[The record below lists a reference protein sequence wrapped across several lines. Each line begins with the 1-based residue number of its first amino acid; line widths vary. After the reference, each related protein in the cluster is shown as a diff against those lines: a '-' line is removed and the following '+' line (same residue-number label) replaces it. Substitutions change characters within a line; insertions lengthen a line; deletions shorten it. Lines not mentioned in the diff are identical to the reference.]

1 MKRYKEVVEKQKEFF
16 KTGKPIDINYR
27 KKALIKLRDTV
38 DKYEEKILYAL
49 KLDLGKSEFEGYETE
64 LGIVKSEL
72 KNTIKNLEKWSKPK
86 KVRAS
91 IMNPFS
97 DNRIYNQPYGVCLI
111 LSPWNYPFQL
121 ALMPLIGSIAA
132 GNTSI
137 LKLSEI
143 SSFTSGIVREIIEE
157 IFDEEY
163 IAVFSGEADEAINL
177 IESDIDFIFYT
188 GNPKIGA
195 SVAESAGRRLIPCV
209 LELGGKSPCII
220 DRKADLDNAAKKIVW
235 GKFMNAGQT
244 CVAPD
249 YIIADRL
256 VFLELRDKLIHYIK
270 EFYGENPIESDD
282 YPKIIN
288 KKNFDR
294 ILNLIEGKRLIF
306 GGKYDEESLKI
317 EPTILEVSSMD
328 EKIMQEEIFGPIIPI
343 IVYKSKS
350 EIFEIID
357 KNKNPLAL
365 YLFTDDSSFEKE
377 IIEKVS
383 FGGGCVNDTIIHC
396 TSEGLP
402 FGGIGMS
409 GLGNYHGKA
418 SFDAFSH
425 KKSVVKSKKFA
436 DISMKYPPF
445 NEKKLNLIKKVFN
458 IL

>member
-27 KKALIKLRDTV
+27 KKALIKLRDAV

-188 GNPKIGA
+188 GNPKIGG

-256 VFLELRDKLIHYIK
+256 VFLELRDKLVHYIK

-306 GGKYDEESLKI
+306 GGKYDDDSLKI

-343 IVYKSKS
+343 IIYKNKS

-365 YLFTDDSSFEKE
+365 YLFTDNNSFEKE

-402 FGGIGMS
+402 FGGIGRS
-409 GLGNYHGKA
+409 GIGNYHGKA

-445 NEKKLNLIKKVFN
+445 NEKKLELIKKVFN

>member
-306 GGKYDEESLKI
+306 GGKYDDDSLKI

-343 IVYKSKS
+343 IIYKNKS
-350 EIFEIID
+350 EIFEIIY

-365 YLFTDDSSFEKE
+365 YLFTDNNSFEKE

-445 NEKKLNLIKKVFN
+445 NEKKLKLIKKVFN

>member
-1 MKRYKEVVEKQKEFF
+1 MKRYNEVVSNQREFF
-16 KTGKPIDINYR
+16 RSGKTIDVNYR
-27 KKALIKLRDTV
+27 KKYLNSLKNTI
-38 DKYEEKILYAL
+38 DKYEDKILYAL
-49 KLDLGKSEFEGYETE
+49 RLDLGKSEFEGYETE

-86 KVRAS
+86 KVSAS
-91 IMNPFS
+91 MMNPLS
-97 DNRIYNQPYGVCLI
+97 DNKIYNQPYGVCLI

-121 ALMPLIGSIAA
+121 ALMPLIGSVAA
-132 GNTSI
+132 GNCSI
-137 LKLSEI
+137 LKLSEL
-143 SSFTSGIVREIIEE
+143 SPFTSGVVREIIEE
-157 IFDEEY
+157 VFDEEY
-163 IAVFSGEADEAINL
+163 VSVFSGEADEAISL
-177 IESDIDFIFYT
+177 IESDVDFIFYT

-195 SVAESAGRRLIPCV
+195 SVAESAGKRLIPCV

-220 DRKADLDNAAKKIVW
+220 DRSADLDNAAKKIVW

-256 VFLELRDKLIHYIK
+256 VFLELRDKIIYYIK
-270 EFYGENPIESDD
+270 KFYGENPIESKD

-288 KKNFDR
+288 KRNFDR
-294 ILNLIEGKRLIF
+294 VCRLFEGKKLIY
-306 GGKYDEESLKI
+306 GGKCDEEQLKI
-317 EPTILEVSSMD
+317 EPTILEVYNTD
-328 EKIMQEEIFGPIIPI
+328 EKIMQEEIFGPILPI
-343 IVYKSKS
+343 IVYKNKN
-350 EIFEIID
+350 EIFNIIE

-365 YLFTDDSSFEKE
+365 YLFTEDKNFEKE

-402 FGGIGMS
+402 FGGIGKS

-425 KKSVVKSKKFA
+425 QKSIVKSKKIA

-445 NEKKLNLIKKVFN
+445 DERKFKLIKKVFN

>member
-1 MKRYKEVVEKQKEFF
+1 MKRYKEVIEKQKDFF
-16 KTGKPIDINYR
+16 RQGNTIEINYR
-27 KKALIKLRDTV
+27 KKYLIKLKEAV

-72 KNTIKNLEKWSKPK
+72 KNTIKNIEKWSKPK

-97 DNRIYNQPYGVCLI
+97 RNRIYKQPYGVSLI

-121 ALMPLIGSIAA
+121 AIMPLIGSIAA

-143 SSFTSGIVREIIEE
+143 SPFTSGVVREIVEE
-157 IFDEEY
+157 VFDEEY
-163 IAVFSGEADEAINL
+163 VAVFSGEADEAINL
-177 IESDIDFIFYT
+177 IESDVDFIFYT

-195 SVAESAGRRLIPCV
+195 SVAKSAGRRLIPCV
-209 LELGGKSPCII
+209 LELGGKSPCIV

-235 GKFMNAGQT
+235 GKLMNAGQT

-288 KKNFDR
+288 RKNFDR
-294 ILNLIEGKRLIF
+294 VLSLIEGKKLIF

-317 EPTILEVSSMD
+317 EPTILEVSNMN

-343 IVYKSKS
+343 IVYKKKN
-350 EIFEIID
+350 EIFEIIE

-365 YLFTDDSSFEKE
+365 YLFTDDKPFEKE
-377 IIEKVS
+377 IIERVS

-396 TSEGLP
+396 TSDGLP
-402 FGGIGMS
+402 FGGIGRS

>member
-97 DNRIYNQPYGVCLI
+97 DNRIYNQAYGVCLI

-143 SSFTSGIVREIIEE
+143 SPFTSGVVREIVEE
-157 IFDEEY
+157 VFDEEY
-163 IAVFSGEADEAINL
+163 VAVFSGEAEEAINL
-177 IESDIDFIFYT
+177 IESDVDFIFYT
-188 GNPKIGA
+188 GNPKIGV

-256 VFLELRDKLIHYIK
+256 VFLELRDKLVHYIK
-270 EFYGENPIESDD
+270 EFYGENPIESND

-306 GGKYDEESLKI
+306 GGKYDDDSLKI

-343 IVYKSKS
+343 IIYKNKS

-365 YLFTDDSSFEKE
+365 YLFTDNNSFEKE

-402 FGGIGMS
+402 FGGIGRS
-409 GLGNYHGKA
+409 GIGNYHGKA

-445 NEKKLNLIKKVFN
+445 NEKKLELIKKVFN

>member
-97 DNRIYNQPYGVCLI
+97 DNRIYNQAYGVCLI

-143 SSFTSGIVREIIEE
+143 SPFTSGVVREIVEE
-157 IFDEEY
+157 VFDEEY
-163 IAVFSGEADEAINL
+163 VAVFSGEAEEAINL
-177 IESDIDFIFYT
+177 IESDVDFIFYT
-188 GNPKIGA
+188 GNPKIGV

-256 VFLELRDKLIHYIK
+256 VFLELRDKLVHYIK
-270 EFYGENPIESDD
+270 EFYGENPIESND

-306 GGKYDEESLKI
+306 GGKYDDDSLKI

-343 IVYKSKS
+343 IIYKNKS
-350 EIFEIID
+350 EIFEVID

-365 YLFTDDSSFEKE
+365 YLFTDNNSFEKE

-402 FGGIGMS
+402 FGGIGRS
-409 GLGNYHGKA
+409 GIGNYHGKA

-425 KKSVVKSKKFA
+425 KKSVVKYKKFE

-445 NEKKLNLIKKVFN
+445 NEKKLELIKKVFN

>member
-1 MKRYKEVVEKQKEFF
+1 MKRYKEVVEKQKGFF

-306 GGKYDEESLKI
+306 GGKYDDDSLKI

-350 EIFEIID
+350 EIFEIIY

-445 NEKKLNLIKKVFN
+445 NKKKLNLIEKVFN

>member
-27 KKALIKLRDTV
+27 KKALIKLRDAV

-143 SSFTSGIVREIIEE
+143 SSFTSGIVREIIGE

-163 IAVFSGEADEAINL
+163 VAVFSGEAEEAINL

-220 DRKADLDNAAKKIVW
+220 DRKADLDNTAKKIVW

-256 VFLELRDKLIHYIK
+256 VFLELRDKLVHYIK
-270 EFYGENPIESDD
+270 KFYGENPIESDD

-306 GGKYDEESLKI
+306 GGKYDDDSLKI

-343 IVYKSKS
+343 IIYKNKS

-365 YLFTDDSSFEKE
+365 YLFTDNNSFEKE

-409 GLGNYHGKA
+409 GIGNYHGKA

-445 NEKKLNLIKKVFN
+445 NEKKLELIKKVFN

>member
-27 KKALIKLRDTV
+27 KKALIKLRDAV

-143 SSFTSGIVREIIEE
+143 SSFTSGIVREIIGE

-163 IAVFSGEADEAINL
+163 VAVFSGEAEEAINL

-256 VFLELRDKLIHYIK
+256 VFLELRDKLVHYIK

-306 GGKYDEESLKI
+306 GGKYDDDSLKI

-343 IVYKSKS
+343 IIYKNKS

-365 YLFTDDSSFEKE
+365 YLFTDDNSFEKE

-402 FGGIGMS
+402 FGGIGRS
-409 GLGNYHGKA
+409 GIGNYHGKA

-445 NEKKLNLIKKVFN
+445 NEKKLELIKKVFN

>member
-188 GNPKIGA
+188 GNTKIGA

-306 GGKYDEESLKI
+306 GGKYDDDSLKI

-350 EIFEIID
+350 EIFEIIY

>member
-1 MKRYKEVVEKQKEFF
+1 MKRSKEVVEKQKEFF

-157 IFDEEY
+157 IFYEEY

-445 NEKKLNLIKKVFN
+445 NKKKLNLIKKVFN

>member
-143 SSFTSGIVREIIEE
+143 SSFTSGIVREIIGE

-163 IAVFSGEADEAINL
+163 VAVFSGKAEEAINL
-177 IESDIDFIFYT
+177 IESDVDFIFYT
-188 GNPKIGA
+188 GNPKIGV

-256 VFLELRDKLIHYIK
+256 VFLELRDKLVHYIK

-306 GGKYDEESLKI
+306 GGKYDDDSLKI

-343 IVYKSKS
+343 IIYKNKS

-365 YLFTDDSSFEKE
+365 YLFTDNNSFEKE

-402 FGGIGMS
+402 FGGIGRS
-409 GLGNYHGKA
+409 GIGNYHGKA

-445 NEKKLNLIKKVFN
+445 NEKKLELIKKVFN

>member
-27 KKALIKLRDTV
+27 KKALIKLRDAV

-143 SSFTSGIVREIIEE
+143 SPFTSGVVREIVEE
-157 IFDEEY
+157 VFDEEY
-163 IAVFSGEADEAINL
+163 VAVFSGEAEEAINL
-177 IESDIDFIFYT
+177 IESDVDFIFYT
-188 GNPKIGA
+188 GNPKIGV

-256 VFLELRDKLIHYIK
+256 VFLELRDKLVHYIK

-294 ILNLIEGKRLIF
+294 ILNLIEGKRLIC
-306 GGKYDEESLKI
+306 GGKYDDDSLKI

-343 IVYKSKS
+343 IIYKNKS

-365 YLFTDDSSFEKE
+365 YLFTDNNSFEKE

-402 FGGIGMS
+402 FGGIGRS
-409 GLGNYHGKA
+409 GIGNYHGKA

-445 NEKKLNLIKKVFN
+445 NEKKLELIKKVFN

>member
-143 SSFTSGIVREIIEE
+143 SSFTSGIVREIIGE

-163 IAVFSGEADEAINL
+163 VAVFSGEAEEAINL

-188 GNPKIGA
+188 GNPKIGV

-220 DRKADLDNAAKKIVW
+220 DRKADLDNTAKKIVW

-256 VFLELRDKLIHYIK
+256 VFLELRDKLVHYIK
-270 EFYGENPIESDD
+270 KFYGENPIESDD

-306 GGKYDEESLKI
+306 GGKYDDDSLKI

-343 IVYKSKS
+343 IVYKNKS

-402 FGGIGMS
+402 FGGIGRS
-409 GLGNYHGKA
+409 GIGNYHGKA

-445 NEKKLNLIKKVFN
+445 NEKKLELIKKVFN

>member
-1 MKRYKEVVEKQKEFF
+1 MKRYKEVVEKQKGFF

-350 EIFEIID
+350 EIFEIIY

>member
-27 KKALIKLRDTV
+27 KKALIKLRDAV

-132 GNTSI
+132 GNTGI

-143 SSFTSGIVREIIEE
+143 SPFTSGVVREIVEE
-157 IFDEEY
+157 VFDEEY
-163 IAVFSGEADEAINL
+163 VAVFSGEAEEAINL
-177 IESDIDFIFYT
+177 IESDVDFIFYT

-256 VFLELRDKLIHYIK
+256 VFLELRDKLVHYIK
-270 EFYGENPIESDD
+270 KFYGENPIESDD

-306 GGKYDEESLKI
+306 GGKYDDDSLKI

-343 IVYKSKS
+343 IVYKNKS

-402 FGGIGMS
+402 FGGIGRS
-409 GLGNYHGKA
+409 GIGNYHGKA

-445 NEKKLNLIKKVFN
+445 NEKKLELIKKVFN

>member
-27 KKALIKLRDTV
+27 KKALIKLRDAV

-143 SSFTSGIVREIIEE
+143 SSFTSGIVRGIIGE

-306 GGKYDEESLKI
+306 GGKYDDDSLKI

-343 IVYKSKS
+343 IIYKNKS

-365 YLFTDDSSFEKE
+365 YLFTDNNSFEKE

-402 FGGIGMS
+402 FGGIGRS
-409 GLGNYHGKA
+409 GIGNYHGKA

-445 NEKKLNLIKKVFN
+445 NEKKLELIKKVFN

>member
-1 MKRYKEVVEKQKEFF
+1 MKRSKEVVEKQKEFF

-445 NEKKLNLIKKVFN
+445 NEKKLKLIKKVFN

>member
-27 KKALIKLRDTV
+27 KKALIKLRDAV

-143 SSFTSGIVREIIEE
+143 SLFTSGVVREIVEE
-157 IFDEEY
+157 VFDEEY
-163 IAVFSGEADEAINL
+163 VAVFSGEAEEAINL
-177 IESDIDFIFYT
+177 IESDVDFIFYT
-188 GNPKIGA
+188 GNPKIGV

-256 VFLELRDKLIHYIK
+256 VFLELRDKLVHYIK

-306 GGKYDEESLKI
+306 GGKYDDDSLKI

-343 IVYKSKS
+343 IIYKNKS

-365 YLFTDDSSFEKE
+365 YLFTDNSSFEKE

-402 FGGIGMS
+402 FGGIGRS
-409 GLGNYHGKA
+409 GIGNYHGKA

-445 NEKKLNLIKKVFN
+445 NEKKLELIKKVFN

>member
-27 KKALIKLRDTV
+27 KKALIKLRDAV

-49 KLDLGKSEFEGYETE
+49 KLDIGKSEFEGYETE

-143 SSFTSGIVREIIEE
+143 SSFTSGIVREIIGE

-163 IAVFSGEADEAINL
+163 VAVFSGEAEEAINL

-220 DRKADLDNAAKKIVW
+220 DRKADLDNTAKKIVW

-256 VFLELRDKLIHYIK
+256 VFLELRDKLVHYIK
-270 EFYGENPIESDD
+270 KFYGENPIESDD

-306 GGKYDEESLKI
+306 GGKYDDDSLKI

-343 IVYKSKS
+343 IIYKNKS

-365 YLFTDDSSFEKE
+365 YLFTDNNSFEKE

-409 GLGNYHGKA
+409 GIGNYHGKA

-445 NEKKLNLIKKVFN
+445 NEKKLELIKKVFN

>member
-1 MKRYKEVVEKQKEFF
+1 MKRSKEVVEKQKEFF

-350 EIFEIID
+350 EIFEIIY

-445 NEKKLNLIKKVFN
+445 NKKKLNLIKKVFN

>member
-97 DNRIYNQPYGVCLI
+97 DNRIYNQAYGVCLI

-143 SSFTSGIVREIIEE
+143 SPFTSGVVREIVEE
-157 IFDEEY
+157 VFDEEY
-163 IAVFSGEADEAINL
+163 VAVFSGEAEEAINL
-177 IESDIDFIFYT
+177 IESDVDFIFYT
-188 GNPKIGA
+188 GNPKIGV

-256 VFLELRDKLIHYIK
+256 VFLELRDKLVHYIK
-270 EFYGENPIESDD
+270 EFYGENPIESND

-306 GGKYDEESLKI
+306 GGKYDDDSLKI

-343 IVYKSKS
+343 IIYKNKS

-365 YLFTDDSSFEKE
+365 YLFTDNNSFEKE

-383 FGGGCVNDTIIHC
+383 FGCGCVNDTIIHC

-402 FGGIGMS
+402 FGGIGRS
-409 GLGNYHGKA
+409 GIGNYHGKA

-445 NEKKLNLIKKVFN
+445 NEKKLELIKKVFN

>member
-27 KKALIKLRDTV
+27 KKALIKLRDAV

-143 SSFTSGIVREIIEE
+143 SSFTSGIVREIIGE

-163 IAVFSGEADEAINL
+163 VAVFSGEAEEAINL

-220 DRKADLDNAAKKIVW
+220 DRKADLDNTAKKIVW

-256 VFLELRDKLIHYIK
+256 VFLELRDKLVHYIK
-270 EFYGENPIESDD
+270 KFYGENPIESDD

-306 GGKYDEESLKI
+306 GGKYDDDSLKI

-343 IVYKSKS
+343 IIYKNKS

-365 YLFTDDSSFEKE
+365 YLFTDNNSFEKE

-402 FGGIGMS
+402 FGGIGRS
-409 GLGNYHGKA
+409 GIGNYHGKA

-445 NEKKLNLIKKVFN
+445 NEKKLELIKKVFN

>member
-27 KKALIKLRDTV
+27 KKALIKLRDVV

-143 SSFTSGIVREIIEE
+143 SSFTSGIVREIIGE

-306 GGKYDEESLKI
+306 GGKYDDDSLKI

-343 IVYKSKS
+343 IVYKNKS

-365 YLFTDDSSFEKE
+365 YIFTDNNSFEKE

-402 FGGIGMS
+402 FGGIGRS
-409 GLGNYHGKA
+409 GIGNYHGKA

-445 NEKKLNLIKKVFN
+445 NEKKLELIKKVFN

>member
-27 KKALIKLRDTV
+27 KKALIKLRDAV

-143 SSFTSGIVREIIEE
+143 SSFTSGIVREIIGE

-163 IAVFSGEADEAINL
+163 VAVFSGEAEEAINL

-220 DRKADLDNAAKKIVW
+220 DRKADLDNTAKKIVW

-256 VFLELRDKLIHYIK
+256 VFLELRDKLVHYIK
-270 EFYGENPIESDD
+270 KFYGENPIESDD

-306 GGKYDEESLKI
+306 GGKYDDDSLKI

-343 IVYKSKS
+343 IIYKNKS

-402 FGGIGMS
+402 FGGIGRS
-409 GLGNYHGKA
+409 GIGNYHGKA

-445 NEKKLNLIKKVFN
+445 NEKKLELIKKVFN

>member
-27 KKALIKLRDTV
+27 KKALIKLRDAV

-143 SSFTSGIVREIIEE
+143 SPFTSGVVREIVEE
-157 IFDEEY
+157 VFDEEY
-163 IAVFSGEADEAINL
+163 VAVFSGEAEEAINL
-177 IESDIDFIFYT
+177 IESDVDFIFYT
-188 GNPKIGA
+188 GNPKIGG

-256 VFLELRDKLIHYIK
+256 VFLELRDKLVHYIK

-306 GGKYDEESLKI
+306 GGKYDDDSLKI

-343 IVYKSKS
+343 IIYKNKS

-365 YLFTDDSSFEKE
+365 YLFTDNNSFEKE

-402 FGGIGMS
+402 FGGIGRS
-409 GLGNYHGKA
+409 GIGNYHGKA

-445 NEKKLNLIKKVFN
+445 NEKKLELIKKVFN

>member
-27 KKALIKLRDTV
+27 KKALIKLRDAV

-143 SSFTSGIVREIIEE
+143 SPFTSGVVREIVEE
-157 IFDEEY
+157 VFDEEY
-163 IAVFSGEADEAINL
+163 VAVFSGEAEEAINL
-177 IESDIDFIFYT
+177 IESDVDFIFYT
-188 GNPKIGA
+188 GNPKIGV

-256 VFLELRDKLIHYIK
+256 VFLELRDKLVHYIK
-270 EFYGENPIESDD
+270 EFYGENPIESND

-306 GGKYDEESLKI
+306 GGKYDDDSLKI

-343 IVYKSKS
+343 IIYKNKS

-365 YLFTDDSSFEKE
+365 YLFTDNNSFEKE

-402 FGGIGMS
+402 FGGIGRS
-409 GLGNYHGKA
+409 GIGNYHGKA

-445 NEKKLNLIKKVFN
+445 NEKKLELIKKVFN

>member
-445 NEKKLNLIKKVFN
+445 NEKKLKLIKKVFN

>member
-16 KTGKPIDINYR
+16 KTGNPIDINYR
-27 KKALIKLRDTV
+27 KKALIKLRDAF

-64 LGIVKSEL
+64 LGIVKREL

-143 SSFTSGIVREIIEE
+143 SSFTSGVVREIVEKV
-157 IFDEEY
+157 FDEEY
-163 IAVFSGEADEAINL
+163 VAVFSGEAEEAINL
-177 IESDIDFIFYT
+177 IESDVDFIFYT

-256 VFLELRDKLIHYIK
+256 VFLELRDKLVHYIK

-306 GGKYDEESLKI
+306 GGKYDDDSLKI

-343 IVYKSKS
+343 IIYKNKS

-365 YLFTDDSSFEKE
+365 YLFTDDNSFEKE

-402 FGGIGMS
+402 FGGIGRS
-409 GLGNYHGKA
+409 GIGNYHGKA

-445 NEKKLNLIKKVFN
+445 NEKKLELIKKVFN

>member
-1 MKRYKEVVEKQKEFF
+1 MKRYKEVVEKQKGFF

-445 NEKKLNLIKKVFN
+445 NEKKLKLIKKVFN

>member
-27 KKALIKLRDTV
+27 KKALIKLRDAV

-143 SSFTSGIVREIIEE
+143 SSFTSGIVREIIGE

-256 VFLELRDKLIHYIK
+256 VFLELRDKLVHYIK
-270 EFYGENPIESDD
+270 KFYGENPIESDD

-306 GGKYDEESLKI
+306 GGKYDDDSLKI

-343 IVYKSKS
+343 IIYKNKS

-365 YLFTDDSSFEKE
+365 YLFTDNNSFEKE

-402 FGGIGMS
+402 FGGIGIS
-409 GLGNYHGKA
+409 GIGNYHGKA

-445 NEKKLNLIKKVFN
+445 NEKKLELIKKVFN

>member
-97 DNRIYNQPYGVCLI
+97 DNRIYNQAYGVCLI

-143 SSFTSGIVREIIEE
+143 SPFTSGVVREIVEE
-157 IFDEEY
+157 VFDEEY
-163 IAVFSGEADEAINL
+163 VAVFSGEAEEAINL

-256 VFLELRDKLIHYIK
+256 VFLELRDKLVHYIK

-306 GGKYDEESLKI
+306 GGKYDDDSLKI

-343 IVYKSKS
+343 IIYKNKS

-365 YLFTDDSSFEKE
+365 YLFTDNNSFEKE

-402 FGGIGMS
+402 FGGIGRS
-409 GLGNYHGKA
+409 GIGNYHGKA

-445 NEKKLNLIKKVFN
+445 NEKKLELIKKVFN

>member
-27 KKALIKLRDTV
+27 KKALIKLRDAV

-143 SSFTSGIVREIIEE
+143 SSFTSGIVRGIIGE

-163 IAVFSGEADEAINL
+163 VAVFSGEAEEAINL

-256 VFLELRDKLIHYIK
+256 VFLELRDKLVHYIK
-270 EFYGENPIESDD
+270 KFYGENPIESDD

-306 GGKYDEESLKI
+306 GGKYDDDSLKI

-343 IVYKSKS
+343 IVYKNKS

-402 FGGIGMS
+402 FGGIGRS
-409 GLGNYHGKA
+409 GIGNYHGKA

-445 NEKKLNLIKKVFN
+445 NEKKLELIKKVFN

>member
-27 KKALIKLRDTV
+27 KKALIKLRDAV

-143 SSFTSGIVREIIEE
+143 SLFTSGVVREIVEE
-157 IFDEEY
+157 VFDEEY
-163 IAVFSGEADEAINL
+163 VAVFFGEAEEAINL
-177 IESDIDFIFYT
+177 IESDVDFIFYT
-188 GNPKIGA
+188 GNPKIGV

-256 VFLELRDKLIHYIK
+256 VFLELRDKLVHYIK

-294 ILNLIEGKRLIF
+294 ILNLIEGKRLIC
-306 GGKYDEESLKI
+306 GGKYDDDSLKI

-343 IVYKSKS
+343 IIYKNKS

-365 YLFTDDSSFEKE
+365 YLFTDNNSFEKE

-396 TSEGLP
+396 TSDGLP
-402 FGGIGMS
+402 FGGIGRS

-445 NEKKLNLIKKVFN
+445 NEKKLELIKKVFN

>member
-27 KKALIKLRDTV
+27 KKALIKLRDAV

-132 GNTSI
+132 GNTNI

-143 SSFTSGIVREIIEE
+143 SPFTSGVVREIVEE
-157 IFDEEY
+157 AFDEEY
-163 IAVFSGEADEAINL
+163 VAVFSGEAEEAINL

-306 GGKYDEESLKI
+306 GGKYDDDSLKI

-343 IVYKSKS
+343 IIYKNKS

-365 YLFTDDSSFEKE
+365 YLFTDDNSFEKE

-402 FGGIGMS
+402 FGGIGRS

-445 NEKKLNLIKKVFN
+445 NEKKLELIKKVFN

>member
-27 KKALIKLRDTV
+27 KKALIKLRDAV

-143 SSFTSGIVREIIEE
+143 SSFTSGIVREIIGE

-163 IAVFSGEADEAINL
+163 VAVFSGEAEEAINL

-256 VFLELRDKLIHYIK
+256 VFLELRDKLVHYIK

-306 GGKYDEESLKI
+306 GGKYDDDSLKI

-343 IVYKSKS
+343 IIYKNKS

-365 YLFTDDSSFEKE
+365 YLFTDNNSFEKE

-402 FGGIGMS
+402 FGGIGRS
-409 GLGNYHGKA
+409 GIGNYHGKA

-445 NEKKLNLIKKVFN
+445 NEKKLELIKKVFN